1 MSKLLSKIKQSKVG
15 RLGAVV
21 LAAVSTACM
30 GCISAFAEDTS
41 STATLKNAMST
52 AFESI
57 KSDAISFFAVAL
69 PVALSIMGIVIAVKL
84 GIKFFKKF
92 SNG

>member
-30 GCISAFAEDTS
+30 GCISAFAEVTTDS
-41 STATLKNAMST
+41 SALKDAMST
-52 AFESI
+52 AFNGI
-57 KSDAISFFAVAL
+57 KADAISFFAVAL